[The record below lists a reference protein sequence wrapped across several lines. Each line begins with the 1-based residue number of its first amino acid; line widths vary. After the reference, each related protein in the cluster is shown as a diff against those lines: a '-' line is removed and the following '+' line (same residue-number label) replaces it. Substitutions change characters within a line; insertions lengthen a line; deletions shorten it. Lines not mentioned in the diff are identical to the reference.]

1 MLNQSMS
8 KSSFRCNIRVS
19 TKNGAELTKSGPA
32 PRVIYEGGSS
42 ASISVV
48 GFVRE
53 VVILKSQIKT
63 ILDRFIDD
71 AKLTIVSANGDT
83 VMLSAAL
90 TPQLKHLVTTVTG
103 KTYAQSG
110 ETKDESSKRSIVPSD
125 HNKRSRFAEVYKEN
139 ITMALKPAESV
150 PPADFCSTNLADLPD
165 SILVSIFEFSGFSH
179 VSGILRRFGEIGGV
193 CKGFSNLV
201 RSLRGGVF
209 INGKD
214 LPLGAS
220 FLIKAFHKH
229 ALTGNCKFLLLPEC
243 PITREDAVRLVSL
256 APIKIYE
263 NVKSLSLRGCVKIT
277 EKGVV
282 EILKKFQFIEYL
294 DLLDVPGLTSDCL
307 NKYRNPN
314 LKTLFI
320 GSLFN
325 SRIQSKIDNL
335 RTIFEMRQLQYLTV
349 TGCDLITNLP
359 KSSIQLIHLDISKS
373 SLSSTID
380 LLQFKNSLR
389 SLRLANVTSLTPIAL
404 TTGLELPNLEI
415 CDLTGTSANNETL
428 QKLVLSSPLIRRLKV
443 SGCRGVHN
451 SGVAAVLSGFEH
463 LELFDISS
471 NFQVNEIFTQNLS
484 IRAKTKFKL
493 LGVFATNLVPI
504 FLNDLNDFFLTET
517 GNPNVVYHKNSA
529 EVITYSSDLLPPT
542 SLESS
547 IKLKGL

>member
-42 ASISVV
+42 ASISVI

-103 KTYAQSG
+103 KTYIQST
-110 ETKDESSKRSIVPSD
+110 ETKDESSKRSIVQSD

-139 ITMALKPAESV
+139 ITKAFKPAESV

-201 RSLRGGVF
+201 RSLRGGVL
-209 INGKD
+209 INGKE

-243 PITREDAVRLVSL
+243 PITREDAVRFVSL

-282 EILKKFQFIEYL
+282 EIFKKFQFIEYL
-294 DLLDVPGLTSDCL
+294 DLLDVPGLSTDCL

-320 GSLFN
+320 GSMFN

-335 RTIFEMRQLQYLTV
+335 RTIFEIGQLQYLTV

-373 SLSSTID
+373 SISSTVD

-415 CDLTGTSANNETL
+415 CDLTGTSASNETL
-428 QKLVLSSPLIRRLKV
+428 QKLVSNCPLIRRLKV
-443 SGCRGVHN
+443 SGCRGVN
-451 SGVAAVLSGFEH
+451 NTGVVAVLSGFEH
-463 LELFDISS
+463 LELFDISL

-529 EVITYSSDLLPPT
+529 EAITYSSDLLPPT